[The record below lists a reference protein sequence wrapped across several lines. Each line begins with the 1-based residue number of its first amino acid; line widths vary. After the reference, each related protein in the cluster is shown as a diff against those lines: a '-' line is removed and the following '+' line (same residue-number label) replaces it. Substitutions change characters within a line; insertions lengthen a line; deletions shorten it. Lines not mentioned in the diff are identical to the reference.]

1 MKGTQTPTTRQLARA
16 LAEAWRTRRA
26 IAMAPWANALPDAAA
41 AYAVQDLVAAELGWF
56 ASGAAVHWKSGGAS
70 REATLTHAPL
80 PPRNVR
86 GTPADLGDMAF
97 LGPAIEAEIALRLGV
112 DITPERAH
120 ALAAGEG
127 AELIDA
133 MTVSIEIVDS
143 RWSEGS
149 RAPALLRLADLQS
162 HGALA
167 LGDWRAFSVRDWTRQ
182 RCEVKVGDSEPRVF
196 IGTHALADP
205 CWVLQPWL
213 RHLTR
218 DGATVRAGTV
228 VTTGTWCGLL
238 PVSKGDLVD
247 VTFDCVGRVGARI

>member
-1 MKGTQTPTTRQLARA
+1 MHAASTRQLAQA
-16 LAEAWRTRRA
+16 LAGAWHAGTA
-26 IAMAPWANALPDAAA
+26 IPAAAWAQALPDAAA
-41 AYAVQDLVAAELGWF
+41 AYAVQDQVAVELGWF
-56 ASGAAVHWKSGGAS
+56 ASGPARHWKSGGPS
-70 REATLTHAPL
+70 RGATLTHAPL

-86 GTPADLGDMAF
+86 GKAADFGDVAF
-97 LGPAIEAEIALRLGV
+97 HAPGVEAEIALRLGIDV
-112 DITPERAH
+112 TPERAQ

-143 RWSEGS
+143 RWSEGG
-149 RAPALLRLADLQS
+149 RASALLRLADLQS

-167 LGDWRAFSVRDWTRQ
+167 LGDWQPFGTRDWTRQ
-182 RCEVKVGDSEPRVF
+182 RCEVTVGEGEPRVF
-196 IGTHALADP
+196 VGTHALADP

-218 DGATVRAGTV
+218 EGATVRAGTV

-238 PVSKGDLVD
+238 PVSKGDVVD
-247 VTFDCVGRVGARI
+247 VTFDGVGRVKARI